1 MDLIDRLNGEEKVM
15 SIFFHREYITTSM
28 DQNEIYVLKVD
39 QIFFC
44 ISRASRGDLII
55 QIVTINFNIV

>member
-1 MDLIDRLNGEEKVM
+1 M
-15 SIFFHREYITTSM
+15 SIFFHREYITSSM

-44 ISRASRGDLII
+44 ISRAFRGDLI